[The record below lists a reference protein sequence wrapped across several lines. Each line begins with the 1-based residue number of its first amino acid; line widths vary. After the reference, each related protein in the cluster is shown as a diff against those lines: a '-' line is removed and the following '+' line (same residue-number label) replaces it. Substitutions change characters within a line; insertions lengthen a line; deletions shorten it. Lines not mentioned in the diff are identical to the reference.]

1 MSRGCDGFVLE
12 NDDESDELIA
22 SIWPD
27 NFIVKLLYKIT
38 VYFLFV
44 LVGMPYLN
52 RILITFKTQITN
64 SMDAHWAVIKS
75 LIEMI
80 EELQKENQRLRSER
94 DAAKR
99 ETRTRTA
106 NAATTLRRPN
116 TQPPAYTSFA
126 IPVTVSNNFFK
137 FLFDHSFDKKKLITF
152 VLGRYKV

>member
-1 MSRGCDGFVLE
+1 
-12 NDDESDELIA
+12 
-22 SIWPD
+22 
-27 NFIVKLLYKIT
+27 
-38 VYFLFV
+38 
-44 LVGMPYLN
+44 
-52 RILITFKTQITN
+52 
-64 SMDAHWAVIKS
+64 MDAHWAVIKS

-126 IPVTVSNNFFK
+126 IPS
-137 FLFDHSFDKKKLITF
+137 HAGLIGSQPPAQSQTDMD
-152 VLGRYKV
+152 VEPEVIWIIDDED